1 MTSLLSQVTPLTRG
15 LLWLSSG
22 EVSLETPYYKDVD
35 YLLNGLL
42 TATLKASTAD
52 GGHVLLSENFGQPFY
67 VLVANNFSEKEIA
80 SFFEL
85 IKTQLNEESNVLL
98 IDEMDAFAKVQKLAP
113 KEVKSK
119 INLIS

>member
-1 MTSLLSQVTPLTRG
+1 MTSLLSHVTPLTKG
-15 LLWLSSG
+15 LVWLSSG
-22 EVSLETPYYKDVD
+22 DVSVEKSYYKEVD

-42 TATLKASTAD
+42 TATLKSSAAN

-67 VLVANNFSEKEIA
+67 VLVSNNFSEKEIA

-85 IKTQLNEESNVLL
+85 IKSQVHEESNILL
-98 IDEMDAFAKVQKLAP
+98 IDEIEAFGKVQKISP

>member
-1 MTSLLSQVTPLTRG
+1 MTSLLSQVTPLTKG

-42 TATLKASTAD
+42 TATLKASGAD
-52 GGHVLLSENFGQPFY
+52 GGHVLLSENFGHPFY
-67 VLVANNFSEKEIA
+67 VLVAKDFSEKEIA

-85 IKTQLNEESNVLL
+85 IKSQLNEESNILL
-98 IDEMDAFAKVQKLAP
+98 IDEMEAFAKVQQIAP
-113 KEVKSK
+113 KGVKSK
-119 INLIS
+119 INIVS

>member
-1 MTSLLSQVTPLTRG
+1 MTSLLSQVTPLTKG
-15 LLWLSSG
+15 LLWLTSG
-22 EVSLETPYYKDVD
+22 EFSLETNFYKDVD

-42 TATLKASTAD
+42 TATLKASDAN

-67 VLVANNFSEKEIA
+67 VLVANSFSEKEIT

-85 IKTQLNEESNVLL
+85 IKSQLNEESNVLL
-98 IDEMDAFAKVQKLAP
+98 IDEMEAFAKVQKLAP
-113 KEVKSK
+113 NEVKSK